1 MVNGRE
7 YEFEDMTLILGGR
20 DVTGF
25 RGIKYKKSQ
34 EKEALYGK
42 GNKALSIQKG
52 NEKCDGE
59 ISLTQSEYETL
70 RALGGGSVLSLNLD
84 AIVSYGDPTKGDAMI
99 NDSIQGL
106 QFTEESK
113 EIKQGDKFMEITL
126 PFVSLSIEVTK

>member
-70 RALGGGSVLSLNLD
+70 RVLGGGFSLTLLPCIN
-84 AIVSYGDPTKGDAMI
+84 GDPTKGDAML
-99 NDSIQGL
+99 SGLIQ
-106 QFTEESK
+106 F
-113 EIKQGDKFMEITL
+113 
-126 PFVSLSIEVTK
+126 LSSQRE